1 MEDILNTHSLPPSDA
16 DDSPRLRDGRNTG
29 FTLGSTQQPAL
40 DRDAA
45 KSEGI
50 IGRRVVAYFID
61 IVILSSVWVLA
72 TIFSALSLFTLAPLL
87 FALVPL
93 VPLVYHTALIA
104 SKRSATL
111 GMRAM
116 GLRVLREG
124 RDEGPDAPQ
133 AFILTALFY
142 LSLATSGLLLLW
154 CLFDDR
160 GRCLHDILSGTRT
173 VRDTD

>member
-1 MEDILNTHSLPPSDA
+1 MEVILNTHSLPPSDA
-16 DDSPRLRDGRNTG
+16 EDSPRLGDGRNTG
-29 FTLGSTQQPAL
+29 FTLGSTSQH
-40 DRDAA
+40 AA
-45 KSEGI
+45 EEADTASEGI
-50 IGRRVVAYFID
+50 IGRRVVAYLID
-61 IVILSSVWVLA
+61 IVILSSVWVFA

-104 SKRSATL
+104 SKRSSTL

-116 GLRVLREG
+116 GLKVVREG
-124 RDEGPDAPQ
+124 GSEGPDAPQ

-142 LSLATSGLLLLW
+142 MSLATSGLLLLW
-154 CLFDDR
+154 CLFDDK

-173 VRDTD
+173 VRSED

>member
-1 MEDILNTHSLPPSDA
+1 MEVTLNTHSLPPSDA
-16 DDSPRLRDGRNTG
+16 DDSPRLGDGRNTG
-29 FTLGSTQQPAL
+29 FTLGATQQPAA
-40 DRDAA
+40 DQDAA
-45 KSEGI
+45 NEGI

-116 GLRVLREG
+116 GIRVLREG
-124 RDEGPDAPQ
+124 RDDGPDAPQ

-173 VRDTD
+173 VRASD